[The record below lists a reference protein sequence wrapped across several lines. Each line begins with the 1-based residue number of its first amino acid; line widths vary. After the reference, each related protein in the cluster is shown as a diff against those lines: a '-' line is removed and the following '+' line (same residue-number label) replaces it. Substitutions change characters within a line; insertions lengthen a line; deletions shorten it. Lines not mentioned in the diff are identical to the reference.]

1 MVGLIVLKIVL
12 ILVGVLLLILLLPVG
27 VHVCYGQEGLK
38 LWYLIG
44 PVRLLHK
51 ANKDKKKSKSRED
64 GFDIRKVL
72 GKADQET
79 TGVLGKFISD
89 MKLVFSLFGYLRP
102 KIRIQNLELKLNL
115 AGGSPV
121 TLAMAYGGAW
131 AAIGCILPILEEAF
145 VLKKRD
151 LNVVCDCSGET
162 TTLDASINLTI
173 GLGRLLICLLRWA
186 FAASDKTETKH

>member
-1 MVGLIVLKIVL
+1 MAGLIVLKIVL
-12 ILVGVLLLILLLPVG
+12 ILIGVLLLILLLPVG
-27 VHVCYGQEGLK
+27 VHVCYGREGLK

-72 GKADQET
+72 GKTDQET

-151 LNVVCDCSGET
+151 LNVVCD
-162 TTLDASINLTI
+162 
-173 GLGRLLICLLRWA
+173 
-186 FAASDKTETKH
+186 